1 MLKIKYHDNYLQDL
15 QVLWVLP
22 NVIPLFESCSNK
34 AFQNQICILSMG
46 ILTTIA
52 KKGKTTQYQKPFY
65 NTEMNVVKCFQN
77 LWMKRQNCKDTSY
90 TQFVS

>member
-1 MLKIKYHDNYLQDL
+1 MLKIKPYDNYLQDL

-22 NVIPLFESCSNK
+22 NVTLLFESCSNK
-34 AFQNQICILSMG
+34 AFQNQICILSMD

-52 KKGKTTQYQKPFY
+52 KEEEKTHPKPFY

-77 LWMKRQNCKDTSY
+77 LLIKMQNCKY
-90 TQFVS
+90 TNYT